1 MLNSSKIN
9 LKKATTSV
17 YLCFKKLKKMNKAL
31 FYSIIILFIFSNE
44 IQAQNISF
52 EDYNPIPTLV
62 VPGKIINKSKY
73 PFIDIH
79 GHQYRMA
86 NQDLSPVIQAMDTLN
101 MGIMINLSGRSGTNL
116 IKSVK
121 NIKDHYPNRF
131 VVFANIDFDGVG
143 KDNWTENAVQQLR
156 IDINNGAKGLKIY
169 KSIGLRNK
177 DTEGN
182 RITIDDPRL
191 DPLWALCGEM
201 GVPVLIHTADPK
213 PFWDEYN
220 SDNERWLELKTH
232 PRRKRNA
239 TNPAPWQE
247 LINEQHRMFKNH
259 PNTIFINA
267 HMGWYANDLKK
278 LGELLDEMPNMNVEI
293 GAIIAELG
301 RQPKFAKSF
310 FIKYQNR
317 ILFGK
322 DSWKPKEVPT
332 YCRVLESNDEYF
344 PYHKKYHAYWA
355 MYGLDLPDE
364 VLKKVYYKNAL
375 RIVPGLDKSLFPN

>member
-1 MLNSSKIN
+1 MHKI
-9 LKKATTSV
+9 V
-17 YLCFKKLKKMNKAL
+17 IYLVVSLLVFP
-31 FYSIIILFIFSNE
+31 YT
-44 IQAQNISF
+44 IQAQDISF
-52 EDYNPIPTLV
+52 ENYNPTSTLV
-62 VPGKIINKSKY
+62 VPGESINKAKY

-86 NQDLSPVIQAMDTLN
+86 NQNLSPVIQAMDTLN
-101 MGIMINLSGRSGTNL
+101 MGIMVNLSGRSGSNL
-116 IKSVK
+116 MKSVK

-143 KDNWTENAVQQLR
+143 KDNWTENTVVQLR
-156 IDINNGAKGLKIY
+156 KDIHNGAKGLKIY
-169 KSIGLRNK
+169 KSLGLRKK
-177 DTEGN
+177 DIDGN

-191 DPLWALCGEM
+191 DPIWTLCGEM

-220 SDNERWLELKTH
+220 GDNERWLELKTH
-232 PRRKRNA
+232 PRRKRDA
-239 TNPAPWQE
+239 TNPAPWQT
-247 LINEQHRMFKNH
+247 LIDEQHHMFQKH
-259 PNTIFINA
+259 PNTTFINA

-301 RQPKFAKSF
+301 RQPRFAKAF
-310 FIKYQNR
+310 FIKYQDR

-322 DSWKPKEVPT
+322 DSWKPEEFPT
-332 YCRVLESNDEYF
+332 YFRVLESNDEYF